1 MPESAALENLPE
13 EVSKGKNFRTIDR
26 SLIEQ
31 VAAEEFRSEY
41 SLKVNVERARSKL
54 HQVCNAY
61 RGNTRNYAE
70 LRRLI
75 PAQVGEDRQGELR
88 NVGESLMRYHA
99 STRERLPFIA
109 AFYQEIFRRLPP
121 IHSVLD
127 LACGMNPAA
136 VGWMP
141 LKEPFRYEAHDVYS
155 DLTGLLNEFFR
166 VFSISGSA
174 CQSNLLSSF
183 PPAQVDLT
191 LLLKTI
197 PCLEQIDPA
206 AGADILKKIS
216 SPFAIVSY
224 PTFSLSG
231 KQKGMREQ
239 YENRFNA
246 LISTEPW
253 EVERLFF
260 DNEMVFLLK
269 RR

>member
-31 VAAEEFRSEY
+31 AAAEEYRSEY

-61 RGNTRNYAE
+61 RGSTRNYSE
-70 LRRLI
+70 LRKLI
-75 PAQVGEDRQGELR
+75 PTQVGEDRLGELR
-88 NVGESLMRYHA
+88 SVGNALMRYHA
-99 STRERLPFIA
+99 STHERLPFA
-109 AFYQEIFRRLPP
+109 ADFYQEIFKRLPP

-127 LACGMNPAA
+127 LACGMNPTA

-141 LKEPFRYEAHDVYS
+141 LAEPFRYDAYDVYS
-155 DLTGLLNEFFR
+155 DLSDLLNEFFR
-166 VFSISGSA
+166 VFSINGNA
-174 CQSNLLSSF
+174 HQCNLLSSF
-183 PPAQVDLT
+183 PSAQADLT

-197 PCLEQIDPA
+197 PCLEQLNPA

-216 SPFAIVSY
+216 SPYAIVSY
-224 PTFSLSG
+224 PIFSLSG

-239 YENRFNA
+239 YENRFYA
-246 LISTEPW
+246 LISTEQW
-253 EVERLFF
+253 EVERLLF

>member
-1 MPESAALENLPE
+1 MSESAAPENLPE

-26 SLIEQ
+26 SLIKQ

-54 HQVCNAY
+54 HQICNAY

-70 LRRLI
+70 LRKLI
-75 PAQVGEDRQGELR
+75 PAQIGEDRQEELR
-88 NVGESLMRYHA
+88 MVGESLMRYHV

-136 VGWMP
+136 IGWM
-141 LKEPFRYEAHDVYS
+141 LLAEPFRYEAHDVYS
-155 DLTGLLNEFFR
+155 DLTDLLNEFFR
-166 VFSISGSA
+166 VFSINGA
-174 CQSNLLSSF
+174 AHQSNLLSSF
-183 PPAQVDLT
+183 PSSQVDLT

-197 PCLEQIDPA
+197 PCLEQIKPS
-206 AGADILKKIS
+206 AGAEILEKIT
-216 SPFAIVSY
+216 SPFAVVSY
-224 PTFSLSG
+224 PIYSLSG

-246 LISTEPW
+246 LISTKQW
-253 EVERLFF
+253 EVERLLF

-269 RR
+269 HR